1 MKISVVIPTYNEFEN
16 ISKIFSVL
24 SNILNNLCMNDYEVI
39 FVDDGSTDSSLTE
52 IKNLAL
58 KNSSLKYVSL
68 SRNFGKDAAIAA
80 GLEFSKGDY
89 VIVADVDMQDPL
101 NMIPEMY
108 GMIVSSCYDC
118 IGVRRISR
126 KGEPLVRSYFARIF
140 YKIAEK
146 FFSVDILDGV
156 RDFRIMNRNMVNSIL
171 KLNEKNRF
179 SKGIFAWVGFKTK
192 YLEYENIKRLNGET
206 KWSFMSLLKYGI
218 DAIWDFS
225 SLPFFLVS
233 SLGIIFFLLA
243 FTFLLFMLIYNHYF
257 GQKLL
262 FTCLLLLFSAF
273 FAAAQMFCF
282 SIVIK
287 YLSKT
292 YIEAKSRPLYVVR
305 ERN

>member
-1 MKISVVIPTYNEFEN
+1 MKISVVIPTYNEVGN

-24 SNILNNLCMNDYEVI
+24 SDILNNLCMHDYEII
-39 FVDDGSTDSSLTE
+39 FVDDGSTDASLNE
-52 IKNLAL
+52 IKNLAS
-58 KNSSLKYVSL
+58 KNQCLKYVAL

-80 GLEFSKGDY
+80 GLEFSQGDY
-89 VIVADVDMQDPL
+89 VLVADVDMQDPL
-101 NMIPEMY
+101 FMLPEMY
-108 GMIVSSCYDC
+108 GMIVSSDYDC

-126 KGEPLVRSYFARIF
+126 KGEPLVRSYFARTF

-146 FFSVDILDGV
+146 FFSVDIVDGV

-171 KLNEKNRF
+171 KMNEKNRF

-206 KWSFMSLLKYGI
+206 KWSFMSLVKYGI

-225 SLPFFLVS
+225 SLPFFFVS
-233 SLGIIFFLLA
+233 TLGIIFFLLS
-243 FTFLLFMLIYNHYF
+243 FTFLIFLLIYNHYF
-257 GQKLL
+257 GQKFL
-262 FTCLLLLFSAF
+262 FTCFLLVFSSF
-273 FAAAQMFCF
+273 FAAAQMFCLA
-282 SIVIK
+282 IVIK

-292 YIEAKSRPLYVVR
+292 YIEAKSRPLYVIR